1 MNLGSQGVDIKD
13 VVSTPDIERPRPS
26 INEIESSI
34 NNFPNIL
41 PQGTTSARP
50 IGPEL
55 PPAQQLTPVNSFP
68 SLSNL
73 PTTTPPSSSFINDP
87 PGFVPGTN
95 IGNHF
100 LHLLNFYT
108 PLKILKRLEKN
119 KNFIYSNSI
128 IRMR

>member
-1 MNLGSQGVDIKD
+1 MVNLGTQGVEIGTVTQDH
-13 VVSTPDIERPRPS
+13 VGTRPG

-55 PPAQQLTPVNSFP
+55 PGLQLTPITKLP
-68 SLSNL
+68 SISNL
-73 PTTTPPSSSFINDP
+73 VTTTPPSSPFLNDP

-95 IGNHF
+95 LGK
-100 LHLLNFYT
+100 T
-108 PLKILKRLEKN
+108 
-119 KNFIYSNSI
+119 
-128 IRMR
+128 

>member
-1 MNLGSQGVDIKD
+1 MGSQGVDIKD
-13 VVSTPDIERPRPS
+13 VVSTPEIEGPRPS

-100 LHLLNFYT
+100 LHILNIT
-108 PLKILKRLEKN
+108 HHCKIKRLEK
-119 KNFIYSNSI
+119 
-128 IRMR
+128 

>member
-13 VVSTPDIERPRPS
+13 VAPTTDQEVSRPS

-34 NNFPNIL
+34 NNFPNLL

-55 PPAQQLTPVNSFP
+55 PPQQLTPVNQLP

-73 PTTTPPSSSFINDP
+73 PTTTPPPSSFLNDL

-95 IGNHF
+95 IGTYKVN
-100 LHLLNFYT
+100 
-108 PLKILKRLEKN
+108 LEKKSRN
-119 KNFIYSNSI
+119 AKTIFG
-128 IRMR
+128 